1 MWPNNKNNE
10 QKIPVDIGNDCRSHG
25 ASRHSNIRKLKSG
38 YYRPDIYNYLRIQK
52 RIGVKMERT
61 EL

>member
-1 MWPNNKNNE
+1 M
-10 QKIPVDIGNDCRSHG
+10 IVDLTEHLD
-25 ASRHSNIRKLKSG
+25 IRILEKLKPG
-38 YYRPDIYNYLRIQK
+38 YYLSDIYNYLRIQK